1 MKTERLYIGGWFQR
15 TSLHLSEIYDFLV
28 SKSSPLALDPRR
40 LQKLHHALHPSRIQ
54 LRQGNFEHLV
64 FFSENG
70 IFVKIYEDGLMV
82 LGKRP
87 GRSPK
92 DDVALLAAYY
102 EKQLSPAL
110 SFLFSLGAPI
120 PKELA
125 KIKTIYPYFFLVRN
139 ANPDD
144 LKRLL
149 KTFNEKLTAEI
160 HRSAFSIYRG
170 NLLYIIDAKRIP
182 EKHLEHFVQEQI
194 FLREFKGQLH
204 RYLNL
209 HRIIWE
215 KIAEVKER
223 GKMRGSDIGPFRKQL
238 ESYVK
243 TVNLIDS
250 RIQQMDTYIKTR
262 EAIAKADPKLKQ
274 FINVVQFRYET
285 LADSLEYVK
294 DLWIMTTK
302 YVESSL
308 ALFAALQAQ
317 STESSVKNLTVV
329 TSMGVGAT
337 LIGLFSQ
344 KLPTFTGTGIVYFF
358 ILVFIGF
365 STNAIMKWIAMRRLY
380 AIRDVALAKD
390 LD

>member
-1 MKTERLYIGGWFQR
+1 MRIERIYIGGWFQR
-15 TSLHLSEIYDFLV
+15 TSLHLSEISDFLRTG
-28 SKSSPLALDPRR
+28 SSPLAIDHGR
-40 LQKLHHALHPSRIQ
+40 LRTLHRALRPSRIQ
-54 LRQGNFEHLV
+54 IRQGDFEHIV
-64 FFSENG
+64 FFSENN
-70 IFVKIYEDGLMV
+70 ILVKIYEDGLMV

-87 GRSPK
+87 SRSPK
-92 DDVALLAAYY
+92 DDVAMLTRYY
-102 EKQLSPAL
+102 EKLLSPAL
-110 SFLFSLGAPI
+110 SLLFSLGAPI

-139 ANPDD
+139 AESDD

-149 KTFNEKLTAEI
+149 KTFGEKTTAEI
-160 HRSAFSIYRG
+160 HRPAFSIYRG
-170 NLLYIIDAKRIP
+170 DLLYIIDAKRIP

-215 KIAEVKER
+215 KIAAVKEQ
-223 GKMRGSDIGPFRKQL
+223 GKIRGSDIGPFRKQL

-262 EAIAKADPKLKQ
+262 ETIAKADPKLKK
-274 FINVVQFRYET
+274 FVGVVQFRYET

-294 DLWIMTTK
+294 DLWVMTTK
-302 YVESSL
+302 YVESAL

-344 KLPTFTGTGIVYFF
+344 KLPTFTATGIVYFF
-358 ILVFIGF
+358 ILAFIGF
-365 STNAIMKWIAMRRLY
+365 STNALMKRIALRREY
-380 AIRDVALAKD
+380 AIRDVGLAKD